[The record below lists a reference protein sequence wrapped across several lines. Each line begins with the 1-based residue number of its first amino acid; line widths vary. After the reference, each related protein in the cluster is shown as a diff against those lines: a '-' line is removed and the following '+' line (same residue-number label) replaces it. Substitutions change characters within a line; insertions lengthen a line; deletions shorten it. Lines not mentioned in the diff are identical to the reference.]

1 MKYIFQNLKLS
12 KLYIF
17 FLLVSVLNIFFST
30 GISHA
35 KTFSINDVELSTPFK
50 INFDKN
56 KIIDEG
62 FIQAFNQLIL
72 SIVQTKDQQKLKQVP
87 LNQIKGMIDTFSIK
101 EEKFVDEIYYIKIN
115 VSFNKK
121 VIFDLLENK
130 NIFPSLPVKK
140 NIIFLPIIIDQN
152 KNQVKMFSDNIIYN
166 FWNSNVKEY
175 DLLNYILPTEDLED
189 LNLIKNNIENLE
201 NFEFKEIVKKYNLE
215 NYIVSVFFI
224 GPDQTRLLNK
234 ISFDNK
240 KNLKNSLI
248 NNIDFNS
255 NSEINKLIKIL
266 KITFED
272 YWKSQNEI
280 NTSVKL
286 PLTISVENN
295 NNIKIYKLEE
305 KLSEIDLIYN
315 FYIYKFDNKN
325 NIYKIIFNGTPD
337 KFIEVMKSNNYEFET
352 SKKVW
357 VMK

>member
-1 MKYIFQNLKLS
+1 MKYIFQNFKLRR
-12 KLYIF
+12 LYIF
-17 FLLVSVLNIFFST
+17 FLFLAVLNIFFST
-30 GISHA
+30 GISLA

-62 FIQAFNQLIL
+62 FIQAFNQLML
-72 SIVQTKDQQKLKQVP
+72 STVQSKDHERLKKIP
-87 LNQIKGMIDTFSIK
+87 LNQIKSMIETFSIK
-101 EEKFVDEIYYIKIN
+101 EEKFVNEIYYIKLN

-121 VIFDLLENK
+121 NIFELLEKK

-140 NIIFLPIIIDQN
+140 DIIFMPIIVNQN
-152 KNQVKMFSDNIIYN
+152 ENQIKMFSDNIIYN
-166 FWNSNVKEY
+166 LWNSNTNQY

-189 LNLIKNNIENLE
+189 LNLIKKSIKNLE
-201 NFEFKEIVKKYNLE
+201 NFEFSEIVKKYNLE
-215 NYIVSVFFI
+215 NYIVSIFFI
-224 GPDQTRLLNK
+224 DSDQTRLLNK

-240 KNLKNSLI
+240 KTLKNNLVK
-248 NNIDFNS
+248 NIDFN
-255 NSEINKLIKIL
+255 NKNEISKFIEIL

-286 PLTISVENN
+286 PLTISVENS
-295 NNIKIYKLEE
+295 NNIKIYQLEE
-305 KLSEIDLIYN
+305 KLSNIDLIYN

-337 KFIEVMKSNNYEFET
+337 KFIEVMKNNNYEFET
-352 SKKVW
+352 VNKIW